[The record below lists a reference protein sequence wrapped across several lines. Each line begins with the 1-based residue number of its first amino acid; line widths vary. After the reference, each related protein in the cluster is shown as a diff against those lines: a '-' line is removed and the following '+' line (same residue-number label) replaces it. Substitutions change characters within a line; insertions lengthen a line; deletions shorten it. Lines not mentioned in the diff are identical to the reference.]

1 MQNLRANTP
10 DAVAGCPVTQVL
22 DYQASTSVTLPGGET
37 SALTLPKSNVVELCL
52 GDAGRV
58 IVRPSG
64 TEPKV
69 KFYLTAVAPDR
80 AAALDRLPELQKDMQ
95 RFVPAE

>member
-1 MQNLRANTP
+1 MKTICKIFLIM
-10 DAVAGCPVTQVL
+10 AVGLSGLACQAKAPKGKLIYCSYARTGMAGL
-22 DYQASTSVTLPGGET
+22 GKDYC
-37 SALTLPKSNVVELCL
+37 ELIA
-52 GDAGRV
+52 D
-58 IVRPSG
+58 PG

-80 AAALDRLPELQKDMQ
+80 AAALDRLPELQKAMQ